1 MSSTEN
7 AGACVVLQTRNMEDS
22 GTVNDPREDVEW
34 CCGDESDDK
43 LVVWQ
48 TLAALPVITPLL
60 VSIQHTHTTL
70 CSHKRTVRRHT
81 TSNEK
86 KLRGRGT
93 KAT

>member
-60 VSIQHTHTTL
+60 VSIQHTRNTL
-70 CSHKRTVRRHT
+70 FTQKNSPKAHHKQR
-81 TSNEK
+81 EK
-86 KLRGRGT
+86 TQGSGN
-93 KAT
+93 